1 MVTNSSDWFLKD
13 ISKGENSHS
22 VIYNYQSGEPI
33 RVPTTDVNTYL
44 SKKTKSIK
52 MVDGV
57 AQEYGEVFN
66 PFVINKEKCIGSVAS
81 DNTAM
86 VAPSSKVKGKR
97 RKRGKRGKRK

>member
-1 MVTNSSDWFLKD
+1 MVTNSSEWFLKD
-13 ISKGENSHS
+13 VSKDENSYS

-44 SKKTKSIK
+44 SKQTKSVKII
-52 MVDGV
+52 DGV
-57 AQEYGEVFN
+57 AQEYGEVFY

-97 RKRGKRGKRK
+97 RKRGKRGKRR